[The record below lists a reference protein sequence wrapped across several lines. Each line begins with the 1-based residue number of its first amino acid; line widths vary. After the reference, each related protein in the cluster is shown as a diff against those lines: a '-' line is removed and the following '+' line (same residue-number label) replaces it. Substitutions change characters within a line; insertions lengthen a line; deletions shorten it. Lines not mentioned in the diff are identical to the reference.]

1 MLTVKRTLG
10 QVLHTG
16 ITGGARC
23 SLSFILEDDLDGG
36 KADETVQFGLD
47 GVEYEIDLSTE
58 NYEKLRD
65 ALAPWVGVAR
75 RTGGRRKRTVGSAA
89 APRAAA
95 ADGASNTS
103 DIRAWAQEN
112 GFEVSSRG
120 RVSAEVREAYDK
132 AHA

>member
-1 MLTVKRTLG
+1 MAQRVEY
-10 QVLHTG
+10 
-16 ITGGARC
+16 
-23 SLSFILEDDLDGG
+23 ILEDDLDGT

-47 GVEYEIDLSTE
+47 GVEYEIDLSSD
-58 NYEKLRD
+58 NAQKLRD

-75 RTGGRRKRTVGSAA
+75 RTGGRRKRATAST
-89 APRAAA
+89 PRAAA
-95 ADGASNTS
+95 SSNGSSNTS

-120 RVSAEVREAYDK
+120 RVSAEVREAYEK

>member
-1 MLTVKRTLG
+1 MAQRVEY
-10 QVLHTG
+10 
-16 ITGGARC
+16 
-23 SLSFILEDDLDGG
+23 ILEDDLDGG

-58 NYEKLRD
+58 NYEKLRET
-65 ALAPWVGVAR
+65 LAPWVGVAR
-75 RTGGRRKRTVGSAA
+75 RTGGRRKRTGPAGT

-95 ADGASNTS
+95 AGAANNTS

-112 GFEVSSRG
+112 GYEVSSRG
-120 RVSAEVREAYDK
+120 RVSAEVREAYEK